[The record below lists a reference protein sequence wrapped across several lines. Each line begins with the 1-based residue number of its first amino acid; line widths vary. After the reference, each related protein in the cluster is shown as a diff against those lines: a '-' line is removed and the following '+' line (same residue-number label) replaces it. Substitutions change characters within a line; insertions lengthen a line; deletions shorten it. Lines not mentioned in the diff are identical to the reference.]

1 MSKYLVTGGA
11 GFIGCHL
18 VEELIK
24 KGNGITIV
32 DNLHSGSKANIKN
45 YTKDIDFIKKD
56 VENIVQSEVKDIDG
70 IFHLGI
76 YSSSPMYKENPSLLG
91 KAINDFINMLK
102 LSQELNIKMVWASTS
117 SIYNGNPVPWKEDM
131 DILVKDYYTEARYSM
146 ERLAKLHYDWYE
158 TKSIGLRFFSV
169 YGPNERSKG
178 RYANLISQFLWDMKE
193 DTSPIIYGNVEQ
205 SRDFI
210 YVDDVVKGLLK
221 AFNSNIKNEIYNI
234 GTGISYS
241 LNEVVEII
249 NNILDISITP
259 TYLNNPIKG
268 YVKDTL
274 ADISKSKEEL
284 GFEAKVGLKEGINF
298 LLNE

>member
-1 MSKYLVTGGA
+1 
-11 GFIGCHL
+11 
-18 VEELIK
+18 
-24 KGNGITIV
+24 
-32 DNLHSGSKANIKN
+32 
-45 YTKDIDFIKKD
+45 
-56 VENIVQSEVKDIDG
+56 
-70 IFHLGI
+70 
-76 YSSSPMYKENPSLLG
+76 
-91 KAINDFINMLK
+91 MLFR
-102 LSQELNIKMVWASTS
+102 S
-117 SIYNGNPVPWKEDM
+117 
-131 DILVKDYYTEARYSM
+131 
-146 ERLAKLHYDWYE
+146 YE

-193 DTSPIIYGNVEQ
+193 DTSPIIYGNGEQ
-205 SRDFI
+205 RRDFI